1 MSKVVISMVAMFI
14 LMIFPGAGLWG
25 LLSNVLGG
33 GVAESFLYPIYGG
46 LILLAGLIVGCTVLI
61 LEEMRSL
68 KDKIDHIYKSCYLPT
83 LMVIIGI
90 GAHRQSGDEYYS
102 MYSPKSVVEA
112 ML

>member
-46 LILLAGLIVGCTVLI
+46 LILLAGLMLAAHSYGHNWNRCPSSVWGRI
-61 LEEMRSL
+61 LF
-68 KDKIDHIYKSCYLPT
+68 Y
-83 LMVIIGI
+83 V
-90 GAHRQSGDEYYS
+90 QSEVCGGSY
-102 MYSPKSVVEA
+102 VA
-112 ML
+112 T

>member
-14 LMIFPGAGLWG
+14 LMMCPGAGLWG

-46 LILLAGLIVGCTVLI
+46 LILLVGLIVGCTVLI

-68 KDKIDHIYKSCYLPT
+68 KDKIDRLSDKS
-83 LMVIIGI
+83 
-90 GAHRQSGDEYYS
+90 E
-102 MYSPKSVVEA
+102 
-112 ML
+112 

>member
-33 GVAESFLYPIYGG
+33 GVAESFLYPI
-46 LILLAGLIVGCTVLI
+46 LAGLIVGCTVLI

-68 KDKIDHIYKSCYLPT
+68 KDKIDRLSDKS
-83 LMVIIGI
+83 
-90 GAHRQSGDEYYS
+90 E
-102 MYSPKSVVEA
+102 
-112 ML
+112 

>member
-14 LMIFPGAGLWG
+14 LMIFPGA

-68 KDKIDHIYKSCYLPT
+68 KDKIDRLSDKS
-83 LMVIIGI
+83 
-90 GAHRQSGDEYYS
+90 E
-102 MYSPKSVVEA
+102 
-112 ML
+112 

>member
-33 GVAESFLYPIYGG
+33 GVAESFFISHLRRPYP
-46 LILLAGLIVGCTVLI
+46 LAGLIVGCTVLI

-68 KDKIDHIYKSCYLPT
+68 KIKLIVYQISQNK
-83 LMVIIGI
+83 
-90 GAHRQSGDEYYS
+90 
-102 MYSPKSVVEA
+102 
-112 ML
+112 

>member
-33 GVAESFLYPIYGG
+33 GGAESFLYPIYGG
-46 LILLAGLIVGCTVLI
+46 LILGCTVLI

-68 KDKIDHIYKSCYLPT
+68 KDKIDRLSDKS
-83 LMVIIGI
+83 
-90 GAHRQSGDEYYS
+90 E
-102 MYSPKSVVEA
+102 
-112 ML
+112 

>member
-1 MSKVVISMVAMFI
+1 MVAMFI

-68 KDKIDHIYKSCYLPT
+68 KDKIDRLKLLS
-83 LMVIIGI
+83 
-90 GAHRQSGDEYYS
+90 AHSYGHNWNRCPSSVWGRILFYVQSEVCGGSY
-102 MYSPKSVVEA
+102 VA
-112 ML
+112 T